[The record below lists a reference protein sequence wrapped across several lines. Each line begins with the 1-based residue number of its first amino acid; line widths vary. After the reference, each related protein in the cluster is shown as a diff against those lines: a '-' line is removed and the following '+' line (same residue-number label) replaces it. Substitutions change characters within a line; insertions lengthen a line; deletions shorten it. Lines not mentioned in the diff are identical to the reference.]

1 MATLG
6 RLQVDLI
13 ANAQNFVREIRD
25 AESAFQ
31 KTSRKMNDIGRTLT
45 ASVTLPIVAVG
56 AAAFKMAADAA
67 ESVSKM
73 EAVFGSAAQD
83 MNAWVS
89 ELRDTVPETTANIQE
104 FSASIGAMLTP
115 LEMSETASTDMT
127 QGVVQLAA
135 DLASLNNVPIREA
148 LDKLRA
154 GLVGEAEPLR
164 VWGVQLSAA
173 KTEAKALEFG
183 LIQEGQALSD
193 TAKIMA
199 NWQVILGETTVAHG
213 DAAATAGSAANQLK
227 FFWAEARELATVV
240 GGELLPV
247 VTPLVS
253 GLTGL
258 LKGLQQIDP
267 VILRFTVTVAGLAAA
282 IGPLLLLASGLTAG
296 LVALNPVVLAVGA
309 AIVVLGGAV
318 AAWSAEQDKANAR
331 LQTSTDLISRY
342 RDEIRAGPREMAEAQ
357 LAGLRMQEEQLFFQK
372 VAASAQLVELEAGP
386 GGGRMA
392 AEIRAAKE
400 ELEELD
406 ARWQDVR
413 RLIAETEGAIRTV
426 GDATEEITVSFDD
439 QLKILDDQTG
449 VLTRALEL
457 GIERKAVSEGIVDA
471 FKLLAVLSD
480 QSKGSLKEEVA
491 ITERR
496 RALGDAMLEVAD
508 NELQTM
514 VQTREE
520 AGAFTMAL
528 QSQAVPAMQ
537 ELERR
542 TALAADEGRTLRDI
556 VTDVG
561 EKFGSGWLT
570 AINAVGSGL
579 GGLAND
585 VAAVA
590 SAFVTGGPIAA
601 AAAGVGRLIGGLFSG
616 GDDKKAL
623 ARIQGATQ
631 DWEVALDEFVDGLTR
646 PLTEGDR
653 LRAAVRDM
661 GEDLID
667 LVAKFM
673 SAEDFS
679 APKQIEDAL
688 RDAFSEGGAAAA
700 FDVLKQYPLLFRTFA
715 NDFELL
721 AEAIASADEE
731 AKRLAEE
738 TERRAEET
746 ERRAREQEAEAAREL
761 LLQGRESAFDFG
773 IRSATL
779 GGDDRGAFLLELQR
793 DQEEFLRTLQDLVDA
808 GAITEGA
815 LLSWVDLL
823 DQEATQAIREFD
835 QALLDAAEAA
845 REAQAS
851 FAEGLDID
859 ILRQE
864 GSDQEADVR
873 VARAAADR
881 RMQEATE
888 LGFGEGDPIFER
900 IQTWLDNRLA
910 EIAMK
915 YSGDQATSPLADTVG
930 LDVASSA
937 RRAVKRSTVVLGS
950 AQVSDLLR
958 RQLVVQETYLPFLR
972 LIGYKTDGGV
982 SVGALDRGLG
992 ETYRH
997 GSRVSGGAISV

>member
-13 ANAQNFVREIRD
+13 ANAQKFVREIRD

-56 AAAFKMAADAA
+56 AATFKMAADAA

-89 ELRDTVPETTANIQE
+89 QLRDTVPETTANIQE

-115 LEMSETASTDMT
+115 LEMSQAASTDMT
-127 QGVVQLAA
+127 RGVVQLAA
-135 DLASLNNVPIREA
+135 DLASLNNVPIAEA

-173 KTEAKALEFG
+173 KTEAKALELG
-183 LIQEGQALSD
+183 LIEEGQALSD

-213 DAAATAGSAANQLK
+213 DAAETAGSAANQLK
-227 FFWAEARELATVV
+227 FFWAEARELAVVV

-247 VTPLVS
+247 VTPLLS
-253 GLTGL
+253 GLYGL

-309 AIVVLGGAV
+309 AIALIGGAV

-331 LQTSTDLISRY
+331 LHTSTDLISRY
-342 RDEIRAGPREMAEAQ
+342 RDEIRAVPREMAEAQ
-357 LAGLRMQEEQLFFQK
+357 RAGLRMQEEQLFFQK
-372 VAASAQLVELEAGP
+372 VSASARLVELEAGP

-413 RLIAETEGAIRTV
+413 RLIAETESAIRMV
-426 GDATEEITVSFDD
+426 GDASEETTVSFDD
-439 QLKILDDQTG
+439 QLKILDDQID
-449 VLTRALEL
+449 VLTRALDL
-457 GIERKAVSEGIVDA
+457 GIERKAVAEELVDA
-471 FKLLAVLSD
+471 FGRLAVLSD
-480 QSKGSLKEEVA
+480 QSKGSLEEEVA
-491 ITERR
+491 IADRLR
-496 RALGDAMLEVAD
+496 DLGNALFEVTD

-514 VQTREE
+514 IQTREE
-520 AGAFTMAL
+520 AGAFALVL
-528 QSQAVPAMQ
+528 QSWAVPAME
-537 ELERR
+537 ELEANTELVRAGVKDAGQEFE
-542 TALAADEGRTLRDI
+542 T
-556 VTDVG
+556 V
-561 EKFGSGWLT
+561 WLT
-570 AINAVGSGL
+570 AINAVGSGM
-579 GGLAND
+579 GGLAD
-585 VAAVA
+585 DAAAVA

-601 AAAGVGRLIGGLFSG
+601 AAAGVGRLIGELFGG
-616 GDDKKAL
+616 GDD
-623 ARIQGATQ
+623 AREREQARFAQ
-631 DWEVALDEFVDGLTR
+631 ESE
-646 PLTEGDR
+646 
-653 LRAAVRDM
+653 RAAEALRK
-661 GEDLID
+661 LT
-667 LVAKFM
+667 A
-673 SAEDFS
+673 S
-679 APKQIEDAL
+679 IEDEVRVRQLVVQGLNDQAAAL
-688 RDAFSEGGAAAA
+688 RLQINQQDELAVLSEKFAQAHKLTIEGLL
-700 FDVLKQYPLLFRTFA
+700 DVPFGQLNVVLSSLGP
-715 NDFELL
+715 E
-721 AEAIASADEE
+721 
-731 AKRLAEE
+731 
-738 TERRAEET
+738 
-746 ERRAREQEAEAAREL
+746 AREAFEAYVTLQKLHNQEMAALYAEQKEREEERAREL
-761 LLQGRESAFDFG
+761 LRQGRDSAFDFG

-779 GGDDRGAFLLELQR
+779 AGDDRGAFLLGLQR
-793 DQEEFLRTLQDLVDA
+793 DQEGFLRTLQDLKDA
-808 GAITEGA
+808 GAITEEA
-815 LLSWVDLL
+815 LLSWGDLL
-823 DQEATQAIREFD
+823 DAEATQAIKEFD
-835 QALLDAAEAA
+835 QALLDAAQAI
-845 REAQAS
+845 REAQLA
-851 FAEGLDID
+851 FAEALEID

-864 GSDQEADVR
+864 GQDQEADTK
-873 VARAAADR
+873 ASEADADR
-881 RMQEATE
+881 RIQEAKD
-888 LGFGEGDPIFER
+888 LGFDEGDPIFDR
-900 IQTWLDNRLA
+900 IQTWLKNRLDAIA
-910 EIAMK
+910 EK
-915 YSGDQATSPLADTVG
+915 YAGVSAGGRLANTDG

-958 RQLVVQETYLPFLR
+958 RQLVVQETYLPFL
-972 LIGYKTDGGV
+972 LAIDYKTGGGV
-982 SVGALDRGLG
+982 SVGAIDRGLG
-992 ETYRH
+992 QTHRH